1 MAQRGIK
8 PTSPAEKAARGN
20 PGERKLVEVPELDG
34 LLVVAPYWL
43 DSQAVGIW
51 ERVVGEIGDKDMLV
65 NLDRDLLGMYCQHI
79 ANGIAAQTYINDNGL
94 TDSKGKK
101 HDEVLI
107 MRDSFDKARLVLA
120 ELGLTPSQRFRGT
133 LGGSSKKKKEGDLAK
148 KYGIGT

>member
-20 PGERKLVEVPELDG
+20 PSGRKLTKVVELDG
-34 LLVVAPYWL
+34 LLAVAPYWL
-43 DSQAVGIW
+43 DSQAAGIW
-51 ERVVGEIGDKDMLV
+51 ERVVKEIQDKDMLV

-79 ANGIAAQTYINDNGL
+79 SNGIAAQTYINDNGL

-107 MRDSFDKARLVLA
+107 MRDSFDKARLVLS
-120 ELGLTPSQRFRGT
+120 ELGLTPSGRFRGIH
-133 LGGSSKKKKEGDLAK
+133 GGKGDKETKDLAK
-148 KYGIGT
+148 KYGVGT